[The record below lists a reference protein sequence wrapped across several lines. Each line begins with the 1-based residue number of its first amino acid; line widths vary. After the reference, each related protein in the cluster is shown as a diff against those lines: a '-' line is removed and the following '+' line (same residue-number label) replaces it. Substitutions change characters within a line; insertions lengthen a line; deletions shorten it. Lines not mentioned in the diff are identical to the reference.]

1 MQCTDFL
8 KKTYQGFSHSELGSA
23 CKNRK
28 IDNSADELRHLRSDA
43 YSAEQVIL
51 TKQQFSD
58 GGACLHCYRKIY

>member
-1 MQCTDFL
+1 MQ
-8 KKTYQGFSHSELGSA
+8 
-23 CKNRK
+23 KNRK

-58 GGACLHCYRKIY
+58 GGACLHCYRKIYWRNFEGKGGKNIFNPPPYLP